1 MNPFLQYLKFFTKRF
16 KWYFFPH
23 RILPEEERKE
33 IFKDFRERIKKLL
46 PDETV
51 EGQPFWGLMELSAG
65 KITGNYFVMPVKSP
79 DFTLVLPLF
88 LRETD
93 AEIFR
98 STRQQKDIKGYV
110 VRGFTQEQL
119 RLLTFPDENA
129 KLMFWVFQMPP
140 KGGGT
145 WPCLVYNAKDLAKDF
160 LK

>member
-1 MNPFLQYLKFFTKRF
+1 MKPFLQYLKFFAKRF
-16 KWYFFPH
+16 KGQVFPH
-23 RILPEEERKE
+23 RVLPKEERKE
-33 IFKDFRERIKKLL
+33 FFRDFRERIKKLL
-46 PDETV
+46 PDENV
-51 EGQPFWGLMELSAG
+51 EGQPFWGLMEFSAG

-93 AEIFR
+93 AEIFL
-98 STRQQKDIKGYV
+98 STRQEKDKKLYV

-119 RLLTFPDENA
+119 QLLTFPDENA

-145 WPCLVYNAKDLAKDF
+145 WPCLVYNAEDLAKDF